1 MLKNFWNNEA
11 GFIISAELTLVLTIA
26 VIGMVVGLS
35 HVAMAINQE
44 LSDIGQAI
52 GSLNQS
58 YSFVGYRCCRISH
71 CDGYTSSVAGSSFRD
86 RGDTCDCDDSSC
98 DLLVEPTSEKGGGHR

>member
-1 MLKNFWNNEA
+1 MLKKLWNNEA

-26 VIGMVVGLS
+26 VIGIIVGLS
-35 HVAMAINQE
+35 HVALAVNEE

-58 YSFVGYRCCRISH
+58 YSFVGYHCCKISH
-71 CDGYTSSVAGSSFRD
+71 CEGYTSSVAGSAFHD
-86 RGDTCDCDDSSC
+86 TGDKCDCNDSC
-98 DLLVEPTSEKGGGHR
+98 DLIAGPVSEKNG